1 MPALGDERI
10 SLGMTR
16 MVGSGAR
23 SDVFAAGLPVA
34 KKTGGLRLKAAV
46 WRLYVHVPA
55 WTVMAQIVCQDTE
68 GGKKSVVLLTLAA

>member
-1 MPALGDERI
+1 MC
-10 SLGMTR
+10 SLQ
-16 MVGSGAR
+16 AYL
-23 SDVFAAGLPVA
+23 LP
-34 KKTGGLRLKAAV
+34 KKWWFKAAV